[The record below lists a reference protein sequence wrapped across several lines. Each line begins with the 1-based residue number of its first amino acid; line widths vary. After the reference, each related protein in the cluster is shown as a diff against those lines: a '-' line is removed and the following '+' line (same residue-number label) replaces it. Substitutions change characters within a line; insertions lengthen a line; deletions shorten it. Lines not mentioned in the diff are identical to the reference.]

1 MSLRLR
7 LTLAYGV
14 LVALILALFGTIL
27 YSTLRR
33 DLEQEID
40 KRLRVRASQV
50 ELTIFPSSATATTPP
65 IISSNLDL
73 SPLDELNAPSLYVQV
88 LDPQGTVVATSSNLS
103 GTPLPTT
110 GLGVASGSA
119 GEERLETVRLGRDQ
133 SIRLLSQPIR
143 SQGKVVGI
151 LQVGQS
157 RQPLQRTLDDLRT
170 LLLLL
175 SGLALLV
182 CGGVGWLVAQHG
194 LRPIR
199 AMARRAAEI
208 TARRD
213 FGERLGLAHDR
224 TEVGQLARTIDA
236 LLATVNDLLR
246 QHREFV
252 ADTSHE
258 LRNPLLAIQTNLELL
273 PRVHTRAEQRECI
286 AEAQEQIG
294 RMSRLVEEL
303 LLLARAE
310 TAQVIDRQPV
320 PLAPLVR
327 RAVETSRQQ
336 AHGQQ
341 VMIGPLD
348 EVTVLG
354 DAGRLAQILA
364 NLLGNA
370 LEHTPAGG
378 SVNVALHRDTEGA
391 RIVVEDTGE
400 GIPAVDLPHIFDR
413 FYQARHAG
421 RRPRQGSGLGLAIV
435 DYLTRAHGGHV
446 RAASTPGAGSCFT
459 VWLPVCADEP
469 AA

>member
-7 LTLAYGV
+7 LTLTYGV

-27 YSTLRR
+27 YGTLRR

-50 ELTIFPSSATATTPP
+50 ELTIFPSSTSTPLL
-65 IISSNLDL
+65 ISSKLDL

-88 LDPQGTVVATSSNLS
+88 LNPQGTVVATSSNLG

-119 GEERLETVRLGRDQ
+119 GEERLETVRVGHGQ
-133 SIRLLSQPIR
+133 SIRLLSQPIT
-143 SQGKVVGI
+143 SQGSVVGI

-157 RQPLQRTLDDLRT
+157 RQPLQQTLGDLRT
-170 LLLLL
+170 LLLVL
-175 SGLALLV
+175 SGAALLV
-182 CGGVGWLVAQHG
+182 CVGIGWLVAQHG

-199 AMARRAAEI
+199 AIAHRAAAL
-208 TARRD
+208 TACRE
-213 FGERLGLAHDR
+213 FGEQLGLAHTR
-224 TEVGQLARTIDA
+224 TEVGQLAQTIDA
-236 LLATVNDLLR
+236 LLATVHDLLR
-246 QHREFV
+246 QHRAFV

-273 PRVHTRAEQRECI
+273 PRVRTDAEQEECI

-310 TAQVIDRQPV
+310 TTQVIECQPV
-320 PLAPLVR
+320 RVVPLVA
-327 RAVETSRQQ
+327 RAVEQARHQ
-336 AHGQQ
+336 AHGQC
-341 VMIGPLD
+341 VALGPRA

-354 DAGRLAQILA
+354 DAGRLGQILT
-364 NLLGNA
+364 NLLSNA

-378 SVNVALHRDTEGA
+378 RITVAVQREGEGVCL
-391 RIVVEDTGE
+391 VVEDTGE
-400 GIPAVDLPHIFDR
+400 GIPEADLPHIFDR
-413 FYQARHAG
+413 FYQARHGG
-421 RRPRQGSGLGLAIV
+421 RRPKHGSGLGLAIV
-435 DYLTRAHGGHV
+435 AYLTRAHGGRV
-446 RAASTPGAGSCFT
+446 CAESTPGVGSRFT
-459 VWLPVCADEP
+459 VWLPAVRSDGAL
-469 AA
+469 